1 LAVTDARPGGRSSRK
16 RTMMDPNSLIPI
28 SEEQAKAI
36 QEASKALQEA
46 LRIVQG
52 SASFLREMF
61 GTVPE
66 DVVALLG
73 GNWLKVRRA
82 AQLVR
87 MLDKAR
93 ERLRAR
99 RVEAPEPASLSI
111 VLPIFVAAADESREE
126 LVDIWARLLAA
137 AADPARSKSFRLAFI
152 ETAKNMDPLDAAVLR
167 YANEHGGGITGQIR
181 NEAAAELHASRDEV
195 DVSIVNLAK
204 LGLMEEGSTISAAVL
219 AFGREFLR
227 TVSD

>member
-1 LAVTDARPGGRSSRK
+1 MTDFNP
-16 RTMMDPNSLIPI
+16 LIPI
-28 SEEQAKAI
+28 TDEHAKAI
-36 QEASKALQEA
+36 QEALKAFQEA
-46 LRIVQG
+46 LKTLQG

-82 AQLVR
+82 EQLVR
-87 MLDKAR
+87 MLDKAK

-137 AADPARSKSFRLAFI
+137 AADPARAKSFRLAFI
-152 ETAKNMDPLDAAVLR
+152 ETVKKMDPLDAAVLQTVQ
-167 YANEHGGGITGQIR
+167 ADAAGFITGETR
-181 NEAAAELHASRDEV
+181 NRVAAQLNASRDEV
-195 DVSIVNLAK
+195 DVSIDNLQT
-204 LGLMEEGSTISAAVL
+204 LRLISPNSNVSP
-219 AFGREFLR
+219 FGREFLR